1 MAKKRKAS
9 GRPAASGEEKGWG
22 QSKGGKMGSI
32 TTYEDVA
39 DSEDEFHINRDKV
52 MLDAGP
58 DAKRRKKWQEQGMFC
73 LFASSHSLLINLK
86 TPSSNPP
93 TKKS

>member
-9 GRPAASGEEKGWG
+9 GRPTAAVEEKGWG
-22 QSKGGKMGSI
+22 QSKGGKIGPIS
-32 TTYEDVA
+32 TYEDVA

-73 LFASSHSLLINLK
+73 LFTSSHSLLISLK
-86 TPSSNPP
+86 THSSNTP

>member
-9 GRPAASGEEKGWG
+9 GRTEKPTNHGFDE
-22 QSKGGKMGSI
+22 KGGKMRPI

-52 MLDAGP
+52 LLDDGP
-58 DAKRRKKWQEQGMFC
+58 DAKRRKKWQEEGRNSTFMA
-73 LFASSHSLLINLK
+73 LF
-86 TPSSNPP
+86 
-93 TKKS
+93 

>member
-1 MAKKRKAS
+1 MAKKRKATGS
-9 GRPAASGEEKGWG
+9 RTAAGEEKGWG
-22 QSKGGKMGSI
+22 QSKGGKIGPI

-39 DSEDEFHINRDKV
+39 DSEDEFHINRDKM

-73 LFASSHSLLINLK
+73 LFTSSHFLLISLK

>member
-1 MAKKRKAS
+1 MAKKRKAA
-9 GRPAASGEEKGWG
+9 GRTAAADEEKGWG
-22 QSKGGKMGSI
+22 SKRGKIAPI

-58 DAKRRKKWQEQGMFC
+58 DAKRRKKWQEQGM
-73 LFASSHSLLINLK
+73 LRISALIGLC
-86 TPSSNPP
+86 
-93 TKKS
+93 